1 MRWSTVSPT
10 VLSLST
16 QFRRGSRFQ
25 STQAISLNYEEFKSK
40 PNDRPLILAHGM
52 LGSSSNWTSIA
63 KAIHRKTGRHVV
75 TFDARNHGLS
85 PHTNEMSYYDMAA
98 DLSHLVQNQL
108 QWDKATFVG
117 HSMGGR
123 TVMLSALQNPE
134 LVDKLVVVDISPV
147 NQTFDESDPTE
158 WNMAHFFHAMLAVE
172 FPQDVPIS
180 QARKDADKQLAKRIK
195 DPMLRAWL
203 LMNVMQDEHTQEI
216 RWKINVNAIYEA
228 FKKHIAKFPN
238 CHGKKFQG
246 PTLFI
251 GGSESDYICVSDH
264 DEIKETFP
272 KAQFKYIPKAGHW
285 VHSQKPAEFIE
296 VLLNFTESS

>member
-117 HSMGGR
+117 EKM
-123 TVMLSALQNPE
+123 
-134 LVDKLVVVDISPV
+134 
-147 NQTFDESDPTE
+147 
-158 WNMAHFFHAMLAVE
+158 
-172 FPQDVPIS
+172 
-180 QARKDADKQLAKRIK
+180 
-195 DPMLRAWL
+195 
-203 LMNVMQDEHTQEI
+203 
-216 RWKINVNAIYEA
+216 KI
-228 FKKHIAKFPN
+228 
-238 CHGKKFQG
+238 
-246 PTLFI
+246 
-251 GGSESDYICVSDH
+251 
-264 DEIKETFP
+264 
-272 KAQFKYIPKAGHW
+272 
-285 VHSQKPAEFIE
+285 
-296 VLLNFTESS
+296 